1 MEQILLY
8 MPNALLVFC
17 RITSFFIVAPVFTA
31 RNVPATFKLGLSFF
45 LTLMALAAVEDSPMA
60 MDGMY
65 ILTILRE
72 ILIGV
77 LLGLIAYFFFVV
89 AQMAGAFIDLQI
101 GFAIANV
108 IDPMTGMQS
117 PMIGNFKYFLSIL
130 LFLSM
135 DGHHL
140 LIRAIIDSY
149 RWVPLNNELF
159 AQIYAG
165 DVSNF
170 VIQSFVTA
178 FALALQMAAPI
189 VASLFLVDVG
199 LGLLARSAPQFNIF
213 VIGIPVK
220 ILIGLIMLFFF
231 IPGLW
236 NLFAELFQT
245 LFEHMEMLLELLAVP
260 SG

>member
-1 MEQILLY
+1 MYL
-8 MPNALLVFC
+8 PNMLLVFC
-17 RITSFFIVAPVFTA
+17 RITSFFVVAPVFTA
-31 RNVPATFKLGLSFF
+31 RNVPASFKLGLSFF
-45 LTLMALAAVEDSPMA
+45 LTLLAISAVGENPMA

-65 ILTILRE
+65 ILTIIRE
-72 ILIGV
+72 ILIGL

-135 DGHHL
+135 NGHHL
-140 LIRAIIDSY
+140 LIKAIVDSY
-149 RWVPLNNELF
+149 QWVPLSNDLF
-159 AQIYAG
+159 AQIYEG
-165 DVSNF
+165 EISGF
-170 VIQSFVTA
+170 VVQSFITA
-178 FALALQMAAPI
+178 FALAFQMAAPI

-199 LGLLARSAPQFNIF
+199 LGILARTAPQFNIF
-213 VIGIPVK
+213 VVGIPVK
-220 ILIGLIMLFFF
+220 ILIGLIMLFLF

-236 NLFAELFQT
+236 NLFADLFQT
-245 LFEHMEMLLELLAVP
+245 LFEHMEMLLELLASP
-260 SG
+260 SA